1 MLFEVEHVD
10 TRDDSLG
17 VSAGPLAVADPRF
30 YLAPF
35 SAKLGLVARIDGHI
49 WTSRLSSSSPAGSG
63 AKLTAWVESAGR
75 ESVHNETYLEVV
87 AFDCEHPYCAY
98 LVRNR
103 LSEKVR
109 VEIYKDH
116 KTLVNNSEY
125 TVAFSKRSYSDF
137 QLVRKNESALT
148 VFFTEDFDGKPT
160 WKFREFIL
168 DTLSGAL
175 RNVSYDT
182 NLYENVRILKWR
194 DATYLKAYDPRKYS
208 AIIGKIGSYGL
219 ENKVIVNDVRIH
231 AMVGF
236 GGQLYL
242 LYSKY
247 GLKEL
252 SVVAIDQ
259 ALAESRS
266 LGSDFEEMHSFDS
279 IDCRVATIQEK
290 DSSVEC
296 LFSGRIIKVVTISF
310 PEKSS
315 GIKKVSVK
323 VKEEYLGFR
332 NTRWLKVFW
341 NDKWIV
347 GLGEGFNPGLDQGNK
362 VTEASGLLLYGRG
375 QGKYL
380 LQGIDKKELFD
391 QLLAN
396 EYQVDLDGDHLYIHG
411 GQCRFL
417 LHYVISEA
425 TLSSPKGLSELPT
438 LIVSTMPGEERE
450 LSLTSDLKPDSK
462 TKGGSGSGI
471 FGVIVILV
479 VVFGI
484 IGAVG
489 YLIHLRKKKRNSLH
503 QKGQEI
509 AGSFDYSAVNNTYDR
524 EKED

>member
-49 WTSRLSSSSPAGSG
+49 WTSRLSSSSAAGSG

-116 KTLVNNSEY
+116 KTLVASSEEYQVYSNQQYKDFTLARINSELL
-125 TVAFSKRSYSDF
+125 S
-137 QLVRKNESALT
+137 
-148 VFFTEDFDGKPT
+148 VFYTEDTSGKPE
-160 WKFREFIL
+160 WQYRESIFNTTSLELKTKTGKGEFFENTKMLKLGYMTYLVTFDDFKNRITFGRVGNFGL
-168 DTLSGAL
+168 EFK
-175 RNVSYDT
+175 RYI
-182 NLYENVRILKWR
+182 ENVL
-194 DATYLKAYDPRKYS
+194 AYT
-208 AIIGKIGSYGL
+208 AFVAN
-219 ENKVIVNDVRIH
+219 E
-231 AMVGF
+231 
-236 GGQLYL
+236 QLYL

-471 FGVIVILV
+471 FGV
-479 VVFGI
+479 
-484 IGAVG
+484 
-489 YLIHLRKKKRNSLH
+489 ST
-503 QKGQEI
+503 
-509 AGSFDYSAVNNTYDR
+509 YSHSTS
-524 EKED
+524 